1 MISIADNLD
10 KVSKSIKKAETDSA
24 RPEGSVSLLPVSKT
38 QSAETLTAAIELG
51 LDCFGENYLNEALAK
66 QNALQECLS
75 EQAYQALVWHFI
87 GPIQSNKTRAIAE
100 HFDWVQSL
108 DRIKIAKRL
117 NEQRPTQRQ
126 PLAVCIQV
134 NVDDEATKSGISL
147 TELDA
152 LAEQVAELP
161 NLQLRGLMAIP
172 AAKASAE
179 QQAQSFARMQQAFK
193 QLKAQYPS
201 VDTLSMGMSGDMA
214 LAIAHGSTMVR
225 VGTALFG
232 ARAPKA

>member
-10 KVSKSIKKAETDSA
+10 KVSKSIKKAEADSA
-24 RPEGSVSLLPVSKT
+24 RPDGSVSLLPVSKT
-38 QSAETLTAAIELG
+38 QSADTLTTAIDLG

-66 QNALQECLS
+66 QNALQACLS

-117 NEQRPTQRQ
+117 NEQRPEQCQ
-126 PLAVCIQV
+126 PLAVCLQV

-147 TELDA
+147 AELDA
-152 LAEQVAELP
+152 FAEQVAELP
-161 NLQLRGLMAIP
+161 NLQFRGLMAIP

-179 QQAQSFARMQQAFK
+179 QQAQSFARMQQAFE
-193 QLKAQYPS
+193 QLKAKYPS